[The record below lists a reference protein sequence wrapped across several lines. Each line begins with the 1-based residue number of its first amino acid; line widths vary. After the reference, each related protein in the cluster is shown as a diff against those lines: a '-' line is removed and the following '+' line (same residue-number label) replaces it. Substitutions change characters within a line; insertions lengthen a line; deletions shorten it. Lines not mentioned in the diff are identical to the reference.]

1 MAEREL
7 TKEQINDL
15 IESGDLSTESE
26 EYEVMEALDLYANP
40 DAIMELFDS
49 VGCEDYECLE
59 EKSDYDSLL
68 CPLYL
73 LMRRCIL

>member
-1 MAEREL
+1 
-7 TKEQINDL
+7 
-15 IESGDLSTESE
+15 
-26 EYEVMEALDLYANP
+26 MEALDLYANP

-68 CPLYL
+68 WCTLSQL
-73 LMRRCIL
+73 DEENISFSFE